1 MPVITLNNVKVGDVP
16 VSFDD
21 KAGIL
26 NLAGNEITVDEW
38 REIERRIETLVTG
51 RAGLSKKKSMEPPVF
66 SNFVTANLPFINK
79 STRGRMK
86 KAPLLLRPFYNAV
99 VTKEELHGEFSG

>member
-1 MPVITLNNVKVGDVP
+1 MPVITLNNVKVGNIP
-16 VSFDD
+16 LSFDE

-26 NLAGNEITVDEW
+26 NLAGDEITIDEW

-51 RAGLSKKKSMEPPVF
+51 RAGLRKKKNMAPPVF

-79 STRGRMK
+79 SNRGRMK
-86 KAPLLLRPFYNAV
+86 KAPFWLKPFYTAV
-99 VTKEELHGEFSG
+99 VTKEELHGDISG